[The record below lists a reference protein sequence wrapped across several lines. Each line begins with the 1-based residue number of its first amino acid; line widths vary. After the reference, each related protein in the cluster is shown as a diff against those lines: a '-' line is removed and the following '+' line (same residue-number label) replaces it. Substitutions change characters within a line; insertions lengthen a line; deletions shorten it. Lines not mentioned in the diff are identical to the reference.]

1 MSNISVDSCRVSSQ
15 LTVHKTDDAIGF
27 VSTIMEN
34 GIVYSQSTV
43 IWLEDIKVVFLNAE
57 KEVMFNYLY
66 VVLKEGYTVESIS
79 DKVNACLEEYQR
91 PVEIIQIDKRPFF
104 HFKTNRIGLMRELK
118 AESAS

>member
-1 MSNISVDSCRVSSQ
+1 MSNINVDSCRVSSQ

-66 VVLKEGYTVESIS
+66 VVLKNRKRFQFALGICYDDEINTAVSQLKEMLGE
-79 DKVNACLEEYQR
+79 KFEER
-91 PVEIIQIDKRPFF
+91 ID
-104 HFKTNRIGLMRELK
+104 E
-118 AESAS
+118 

>member
-66 VVLKEGYTVESIS
+66 VVLKNRKQFQFALGICYDDEINTAVSQLKEMLG
-79 DKVNACLEEYQR
+79 DKFEQGMIE
-91 PVEIIQIDKRPFF
+91 
-104 HFKTNRIGLMRELK
+104 
-118 AESAS
+118 

>member
-66 VVLKEGYTVESIS
+66 VVLKNRKQFQFALGICCDDEINTAVSQLKEMLGE
-79 DKVNACLEEYQR
+79 KFEER
-91 PVEIIQIDKRPFF
+91 ID
-104 HFKTNRIGLMRELK
+104 E
-118 AESAS
+118 